1 MKESKTAMPM
11 RVGLIGAGV
20 MGRAHAQALSSVPQA
35 QIVAVADP
43 ILERAQELAGPYKA
57 QAYVDYR
64 DLLDDVDAVWVCTPS
79 FLHRGPAESG
89 GGAGQ
94 HPFVEEP

>member
-1 MKESKTAMPM
+1 MLI

-43 ILERAQELAGPYKA
+43 LLERARELANRYRA
-57 QAYVDYR
+57 QAYADYR
-64 DLLDDVDAVWVCTPS
+64 DLLDDVDAVWICTPS
-79 FLHRGPAESG
+79 FLHREQA
-89 GGAGQ
+89 
-94 HPFVEEP
+94 